1 MGDLDISEGSK
12 LNHSRW
18 VEKNRLRRGK
28 SSTVSSPKKSK
39 VSLAENSKQT
49 STNPTSRKGEHSSL
63 QFTDTSTDISDTEF
77 RISVLL
83 DITNDDDD
91 DSEPPT
97 IILQVK
103 YPEDYP
109 EEPPTLDLLPPPN
122 APTHTYFSVASDKD
136 SLLDGLKETI
146 EENMGMAMIFTIYS
160 TLKDNAEQLVAERQA
175 AARAVH
181 EQKLLAAEQ
190 EENKKFHGT
199 PVTPETFTSWRRD
212 FRKEME
218 EVRVREE
225 EVDEAAEKKKNRGK
239 DTVVQLTGK
248 QLWERGLAGK
258 IEEDEDED
266 DALPAEVEK
275 LKVEA

>member
-1 MGDLDISEGSK
+1 MKFSLIELYKIAARPTRASPVTPPPDFIAELSVWHERIRDIALKMGREEQIEEREVLDSIFPE
-12 LNHSRW
+12 
-18 VEKNRLRRGK
+18 EI
-28 SSTVSSPKKSK
+28 
-39 VSLAENSKQT
+39 Q
-49 STNPTSRKGEHSSL
+49 
-63 QFTDTSTDISDTEF
+63 DISDTEF

-83 DITNDDDD
+83 DITNDEDDE
-91 DSEPPT
+91 SEPPT
-97 IILQVK
+97 IILQIK

-122 APTHTYFSVASDKD
+122 APIHTYFSVASDKD
-136 SLLDGLKETI
+136 ALLESLRETI

-160 TLKDNAEQLVAERQA
+160 TLKDNAEQLIAERQA

-181 EQKLLAAEQ
+181 EERLLAAEK

-199 PVTPETFTSWRRD
+199 PVTPETFMSWREG

-218 EVRVREE
+218 ELKLREE
-225 EVDEAAEKKKNRGK
+225 EADEAAEKKKNRGK

-258 IEEDEDED
+258 IEEDEDYD
-266 DALPAEVEK
+266 DVLPAEVEK

>member
-1 MGDLDISEGSK
+1 MGREEQIEEREVLDSIFPE
-12 LNHSRW
+12 
-18 VEKNRLRRGK
+18 EI
-28 SSTVSSPKKSK
+28 
-39 VSLAENSKQT
+39 Q
-49 STNPTSRKGEHSSL
+49 
-63 QFTDTSTDISDTEF
+63 DISDTEF

-97 IILQVK
+97 VILQVK

-225 EVDEAAEKKKNRGK
+225 EADEAAEKKKNRGK

-248 QLWERGLAGK
+248 QLWERGLVGK

-266 DALPAEVEK
+266 DALLAEVEK

>member
-1 MGDLDISEGSK
+1 MGREEQKEEREVLDSIFPEEIQDISE
-12 LNHSRW
+12 
-18 VEKNRLRRGK
+18 
-28 SSTVSSPKKSK
+28 
-39 VSLAENSKQT
+39 
-49 STNPTSRKGEHSSL
+49 
-63 QFTDTSTDISDTEF
+63 TEF

-97 IILQVK
+97 VILQVK

-109 EEPPTLDLLPPPN
+109 EEPPVLDLLTPQN
-122 APTHTYFSVASDKD
+122 APTHTYFNVASDKD
-136 SLLDGLKETI
+136 ILLDGVKETI

-181 EQKLLAAEQ
+181 EENLMILEQ

-199 PVTPETFTSWRRD
+199 PVTPETFTSWRKD

-218 EVRVREE
+218 EQRLREE
-225 EVDEAAEKKKNRGK
+225 EADEAAEKKKNRGR
-239 DTVVQLTGK
+239 DAVVQLTGR
-248 QLWERGLAGK
+248 QLWEKGLAGK
-258 IEEDEDED
+258 IEDDDDDDDEDED
-266 DALPAEVEK
+266 NLPAVEK